1 MSLCRIDLAGRSF
14 PSCNKPLLQNEAKYK
29 AIDMAM
35 IFCSREN
42 QTLFHKKGLA
52 ISLVLKV
59 IVFAQA
65 YHPNCSR
72 HRDVPCGMRFHTF
85 TVFHN
90 VFSRLDSDWENAS

>member
-14 PSCNKPLLQNEAKYK
+14 PSCNKPLLQNEAKYE
-29 AIDMAM
+29 AVDMAM
-35 IFCSREN
+35 IFYSREN

-72 HRDVPCGMRFHTF
+72 HRDFPCGM
-85 TVFHN
+85 
-90 VFSRLDSDWENAS
+90 